1 MTDINT
7 IRNLRNNHDKSIN
20 EIAKLLGINWRTVKK
35 YADNAVIPE
44 VTKTYNSGMMYDEE
58 WGDIVSLWLE
68 EDYRL
73 PKKKRRT
80 SKNHFESLKE
90 LGFLGSYR
98 TVCNYIHEWKSNHHD
113 GLPSAGYERL
123 EHPPAEAQLDF
134 GTMEVEHEGSFKDI
148 KVLVLST
155 PYSNAGFAVA
165 LPSENQECLLTG
177 MKQIFQQMDCVPR
190 KIRIDNMTTA
200 VVKSKSKFEEPKL
213 TTEFQQF
220 AIHYGFEVQ
229 VCNPASGHEKGSVEN
244 KVGFVRYNFFSE
256 TPRMKDFSSINH
268 DLAEKMVEKRQEI
281 HYEKMQPIDSLWQEE
296 QQMCLAL
303 PDEDYPVFKQVMVRA
318 NKMNEVKLDNTLI
331 HIHNSWRHG
340 NLYIY
345 LTWDKYRIVTQ
356 NGITLQEDFRP
367 YLYKKRAIDWY
378 TILKDWRQRLSKIPY
393 SRYWKYLPSRMQVYL
408 GINDLRLLYKRID
421 RLLGLLV
428 IHTMIELNER
438 FYELVTEENEE
449 SISDV
454 DWHSYDALSKL
465 AVKEVSV

>member
-1 MTDINT
+1 
-7 IRNLRNNHDKSIN
+7 
-20 EIAKLLGINWRTVKK
+20 
-35 YADNAVIPE
+35 
-44 VTKTYNSGMMYDEE
+44 
-58 WGDIVSLWLE
+58 
-68 EDYRL
+68 
-73 PKKKRRT
+73 
-80 SKNHFESLKE
+80 
-90 LGFLGSYR
+90 
-98 TVCNYIHEWKSNHHD
+98 
-113 GLPSAGYERL
+113 
-123 EHPPAEAQLDF
+123 
-134 GTMEVEHEGSFKDI
+134 
-148 KVLVLST
+148 
-155 PYSNAGFAVA
+155 
-165 LPSENQECLLTG
+165 
-177 MKQIFQQMDCVPR
+177 
-190 KIRIDNMTTA
+190 
-200 VVKSKSKFEEPKL
+200 
-213 TTEFQQF
+213 
-220 AIHYGFEVQ
+220 
-229 VCNPASGHEKGSVEN
+229 
-244 KVGFVRYNFFSE
+244 
-256 TPRMKDFSSINH
+256 
-268 DLAEKMVEKRQEI
+268 
-281 HYEKMQPIDSLWQEE
+281 
-296 QQMCLAL
+296 MCLAL